1 VIVVNVIT
9 SNVEAPEVV
18 LVVLEDELGV
28 EEVEEDEIEA
38 VDVAEVEFAPN
49 PLEVCALPPLTSK
62 KCEYVKSFNEGLPIL
77 IKYLSPSS
85 TLGTS
90 NVASNAVGATVA
102 RVATSFVLGFTPTIR
117 TTSTVS
123 GLGPSFA
130 GASHFTVPFE
140 PNCHDVPLTGLV
152 I

>member
-1 VIVVNVIT
+1 MVVNVLT
-9 SNVEAPEVV
+9 SKVEAPEVV
-18 LVVLEDELGV
+18 LVVLEDALGV
-28 EEVEEDEIEA
+28 EEVEEVEFET
-38 VDVAEVEFAPN
+38 AEELEFAPN
-49 PLEVCALPPLTSK
+49 PLADCPLPPLMSK
-62 KCEYVKSFNEGLPIL
+62 KCEYLKSFNEGLPIL

-102 RVATSFVLGFTPTIR
+102 RVATSFVLGSTPTIR

-130 GASHFTVPFE
+130 GASHLTVPFE

-152 I
+152 IE